1 MNRSL
6 KVVTLLVSLGLV
18 SSCSW
23 TQGDDPNLKMTF
35 SCFGDRRIEYP
46 NSRGKP
52 DVIQEKISHSITF
65 WRWTQEKRKDGRSPW
80 NKYKVNRFVLDGNF
94 QDLTRHDGLD
104 QDILE
109 ISKKTDDFRVNEQFG
124 IFTVRLF
131 TSAQSDPKNRG
142 ANDDTYLTFNFI
154 TETLNI
160 DVIDRDGTD
169 VWRRTYDRTRC
180 ERVTNPDILKEMTVI
195 SS

>member
-52 DVIQEKISHSITF
+52 DIVTEKASHSITF

-80 NKYKVNRFVLDGNF
+80 NKYKVNRFVLDGDF
-94 QDLTRHDGLD
+94 QNLTRQDGLS
-104 QDILE
+104 QDVLE
-109 ISKKTDDFRVNEQFG
+109 IARKTDDFIVNEQFG
-124 IFTVRLF
+124 IFTMMLT
-131 TSAQSDPKNRG
+131 TSAKSDPKNKG
-142 ANDDTYLTFNFI
+142 FNDDTDLTFNFI
-154 TETLNI
+154 TKTLDI
-160 DVIDRDGTD
+160 DVEDRDGTD

-180 ERVTNPDILKEMTVI
+180 ERITDPDILKEMSVI